1 MLSVTGKRADGSSA
15 KEPMVDPSK
24 SRWSI
29 PKAYSLAFGFQA
41 LQKHYLKH

>member
-1 MLSVTGKRADGSSA
+1 MEPTVDQQKSRWLIGKRADGRSA

-29 PKAYSLAFGFQA
+29 PTISFVLSSSV
-41 LQKHYLKH
+41 